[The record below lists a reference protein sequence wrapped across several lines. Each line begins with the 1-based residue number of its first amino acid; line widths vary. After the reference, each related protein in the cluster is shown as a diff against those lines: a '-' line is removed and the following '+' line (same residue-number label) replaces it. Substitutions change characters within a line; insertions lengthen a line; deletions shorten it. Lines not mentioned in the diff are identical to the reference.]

1 MASTFRKKSLACA
14 LTIAGLGL
22 GMGLAAPQA
31 HAADDLTTSPYL
43 FGDWNGER
51 TRLADEGISFD
62 FGYGGEAAHNFTGGD
77 AHLTRYTDQWKGGV
91 KLDLAKLWGWQGAT
105 FRMMITDRNGR
116 NLGADAD
123 IGNNQLIQEVY
134 GRGQTWHLTEFSL
147 EQDFFDGAL
156 AVKAGRLP
164 VGEDFA
170 AFSCDFQNLT
180 FCGSQPGNIV
190 GGYWVNWPTSQWA
203 ANVKLNTTKETY
215 VMLGAYQV
223 NPNYVNNQYAESKGL
238 IPDFPGGTTGALIP
252 LEFGWT
258 PKANGL
264 PGAYKFGV
272 WYNTSKGSD
281 LYYDIN
287 HDPAGETGLPA
298 LRRDGQYGAYINFI
312 QQVSGEAG
320 GSGMSIFLNAS
331 QADRNTAAT
340 DRQISLGMEY
350 AGPFARANDM
360 IGFAVGETNANSRYA
375 AYVKE
380 NNARTGEDVIV
391 GDGNEYVTELFYSWA
406 PIPSIYL
413 RPNLQYILHP
423 GGTSENSNAFVLGLK
438 MGFTF

>member
-1 MASTFRKKSLACA
+1 MT
-14 LTIAGLGL
+14 
-22 GMGLAAPQA
+22 
-31 HAADDLTTSPYL
+31 
-43 FGDWNGER
+43 
-51 TRLADEGISFD
+51 
-62 FGYGGEAAHNFTGGD
+62 
-77 AHLTRYTDQWKGGV
+77 
-91 KLDLAKLWGWQGAT
+91 
-105 FRMMITDRNGR
+105 ITDRNGR
-116 NLGADAD
+116 NLGADAN

-203 ANVKLNTTKETY
+203 VNIKLNTTKQTY

-223 NPNYVNNQYAESKGL
+223 NPNYVNDQYAESKGL
-238 IPDFPGGTTGALIP
+238 LPGFPGGTTGALIP

-258 PKANGL
+258 PTANGL
-264 PGAYKFGV
+264 PGSYKFGV
-272 WYNTSKGSD
+272 WYNTSNGKD

-287 HDPAGETGLPA
+287 HNPAGETGLEA
-298 LRRDGQYGAYINFI
+298 QNRDGQYGAYINFI
-312 QQVSGEAG
+312 QQVTGDPGAAG
-320 GSGMSIFLNAS
+320 LSIFLNAS

-340 DRQISLGMEY
+340 DGQVALGMEY
-350 AGPFARANDM
+350 KGPFGRANDM
-360 IGFAVGETNANSRYA
+360 IGFAEGETNSNSRYA
-375 AYVKE
+375 KFVKQ
-380 NNARTGEDVIV
+380 NNARTGEDVIA
-391 GDGNEYVTELFYSWA
+391 GSGSEYVTELFYSWS
-406 PIPSIYL
+406 PIPSVFL

-423 GGTSENSNAFVLGLK
+423 GGTSQNSNAFVAGLK